1 LIGTRKIS
9 ETSRSI
15 LITGATGFIGTQLTE
30 ILQSNPNF
38 TVTTTSK
45 KSKPKVVNQHYFVNL
60 MNSIETLNLIQN
72 VRPKILIHLAWIAT
86 PNEYAN
92 SNLNQQWLTSS
103 KHLFQEFVNHGGQQI
118 IIAGS
123 CAEYKQ
129 NKDGIPLTELSELR
143 DDNNF
148 SKSKNELLDYTR
160 QLAQHSNLVFVWL
173 RFFYL
178 YGNGE
183 PEEKLCSR
191 ILRSVQNGSEL
202 EIRSPDSLI
211 DFIHVGDAVQFI
223 YRSLDVQKS
232 LVCNVGTGVGIK
244 VRNLV
249 DTIRQIYPDKL
260 SVKFGAE
267 DSIELVSD
275 NTLLESVFGK
285 HKFVTVEEYLSQR
298 IGKL

>member
-1 LIGTRKIS
+1 MIGTRKIS

-45 KSKPKVVNQHYFVNL
+45 NSKPKVVNQHYFVNL
-60 MNSIETLNLIQN
+60 MDPIETLNLIQN

-92 SNLNQQWLTSS
+92 SNLNQQWLTST

-143 DDNNF
+143 NDNNF
-148 SKSKNELLDYTR
+148 SKSKNELLDYIR
-160 QLAQHSNLVFVWL
+160 QLAQQSNLLFVWL

-178 YGNGE
+178 YGKGE

-191 ILRSVQNGSEL
+191 ILKSLQNGSEL
-202 EIRSPDSLI
+202 EIRSPNSLI
-211 DFIHVGDAVQFI
+211 DFIHIGDAVQFI

-249 DTIRQIYPDKL
+249 DAIRQIYPDKL
-260 SVKFGAE
+260 PVKFGAE

-275 NTLLESVFGK
+275 NTFLESVFGK
-285 HKFVTVEEYLSQR
+285 HKFVRVEEYLSQR